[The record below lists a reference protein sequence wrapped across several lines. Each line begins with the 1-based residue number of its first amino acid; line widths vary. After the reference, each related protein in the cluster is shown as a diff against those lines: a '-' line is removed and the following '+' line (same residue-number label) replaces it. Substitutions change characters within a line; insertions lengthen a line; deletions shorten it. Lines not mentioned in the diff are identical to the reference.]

1 MLCSISG
8 ITAIPGHSRRST
20 ILCSGS
26 APYDGGVAMS
36 DEIRLIALHKTS
48 MHHRNSLSTVE
59 ICGCF
64 YCLREFNFHQITR
77 WVDDDDTALCP
88 FCEIDSVL
96 GFKTSPA

>member
-1 MLCSISG
+1 
-8 ITAIPGHSRRST
+8 
-20 ILCSGS
+20 
-26 APYDGGVAMS
+26 MS

-48 MHHRNSLSTVE
+48 MHNRNSLFVME

-64 YCLREFNFHQITR
+64 YCLREFEFHQISR

-96 GFKTSPA
+96 GFKTSPADTKLSQMREYWFERTVKS